1 MHLIKNSDEITILV
15 NDEAAENILSILR
28 LDDDWNVGSI
38 WSYSDS
44 FMEFITAAME
54 VVVTKTMGKVHD
66 VIILTKTEAHGMIIE
81 LFHEIMYKCTKK
93 EIDAIRDSANTR
105 YAALLGKNGL
115 LPAMV
120 AVGIVEKEVADLI
133 YHYNGNNNAAIA
145 LLLKHIKDIPGVAI
159 RHSFIDAYGQYQQ
172 VCSAVHK
179 SVVYPTDPSTEI
191 DSDQVEDDNNTSN
204 N

>member
-66 VIILTKTEAHGMIIE
+66 IIILTKTEAHGMIIE

-105 YAALLGKNGL
+105 YAALLGENGL
-115 LPAMV
+115 LPTMV
-120 AVGIVEKEVADLI
+120 AAGIVEKEVADLI
-133 YHYNGNNNAAIA
+133 YHYNGNNDAAIA
-145 LLLKHIKDIPGVAI
+145 LLLKHIEDIPGAAI
-159 RHSFIDAYGQYQQ
+159 RYSFIDAYRRYQQ

-179 SVVYPTDPSTEI
+179 SVVYPTDPSKEI